1 MELPDMELTNFKMQG
16 EADAVFDFMNIIATT
31 SKKEYLGNPEWWSIR
46 AHILGLDMGRDPQHG
61 LENRLVDRR
70 N

>member
-1 MELPDMELTNFKMQG
+1 MELPDMKLTNFKMRG
-16 EADAVFDFMNIIATT
+16 EADAVFSFMNVLATT
-31 SKKEYLGNPEWWSIR
+31 SKKEFAGSPEGWYLRGLFLALDLDRNPR
-46 AHILGLDMGRDPQHG
+46 RG